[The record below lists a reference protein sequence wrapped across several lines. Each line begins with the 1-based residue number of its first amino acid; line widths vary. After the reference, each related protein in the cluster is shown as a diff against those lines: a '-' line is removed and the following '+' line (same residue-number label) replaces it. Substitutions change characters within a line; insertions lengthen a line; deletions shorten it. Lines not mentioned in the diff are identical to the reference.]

1 MNKLQFFLV
10 LTFGLL
16 YFWQKV
22 EWEKF
27 RAADRQ
33 VAIREFLEGIL
44 PAIGI
49 VVCMANSWLMPMLS
63 VIVIEMF
70 YHAWRDKEILN
81 TKNVLFVACMAFF
94 VYGSISIACYMLV
107 RAAA

>member
-22 EWEKF
+22 EWKKF
-27 RAADRQ
+27 RATDPK

-44 PAIGI
+44 PAVGV
-49 VVCMANSWLMPMLS
+49 VVCMANSWLIPMLL
-63 VIVIEMF
+63 VIIIEMV

-81 TKNVLFVACMAFF
+81 KRNVLFAACMTFF
-94 VYGSISIACYMLV
+94 VYGSVSIACYMLV